1 MNKIVY
7 KVILVKQS
15 EKKVE
20 HFNKIKKKNSFLS
33 SFPAVYW
40 KKDET
45 EIHKIFKRNNI
56 KVNKSIN
63 RIGAL
68 AIWAS
73 NIKLFT
79 DFLRKPKYRG
89 KRYLVVFEDDVFLHK
104 KFRKLLN
111 LSMIRNGLLK
121 RKGAILLSKLGHT
134 NFICVAYERTHIR
147 RILNYLKMVG
157 IKNPIDT
164 QLLNSKLIKKSN
176 LPFVTLNRKIPSER
190 HKSLRNKN

>member
-15 EKKVE
+15 KEKVE
-20 HFNKIKKKNSFLS
+20 HFNEMKKKNSFLS

-40 KKDET
+40 KEDKA
-45 EIHKIFKRNNI
+45 EIYKIFRRNKI
-56 KVNKSIN
+56 KVNIN
-63 RIGAL
+63 RIGPL

-79 DFLRKPKYRG
+79 NFLRNPKYRG
-89 KRYLVVFEDDVFLHK
+89 KRYLIVFEDDVFLHK
-104 KFRKLLN
+104 KFRKFLN
-111 LSMIRNGLLK
+111 LTMIRNGLLR
-121 RKGAILLSKLGHT
+121 RKGAMLLSKLGHT
-134 NFICVAYERTHIR
+134 NFICVAYDRPHIR
-147 RILNYLKMVG
+147 RILNYLKRVG
-157 IKNPIDT
+157 IKGPIDL

-176 LPFVTLNRKIPSER
+176 LPFVTLNKKIPSER

>member
-15 EKKVE
+15 KEKVE
-20 HFNKIKKKNSFLS
+20 HFNEMRKENSFLS

-40 KKDET
+40 KEDKA
-45 EIHKIFKRNNI
+45 EIYKIFRRNKI
-56 KVNKSIN
+56 KVNIN

-79 DFLRKPKYRG
+79 DFLRNPKYRR

-104 KFRKLLN
+104 KFKRFLN
-111 LSMIRNGLLK
+111 LTMIRNGLLK

-134 NFICVAYERTHIR
+134 NFICVAYDRPHIR
-147 RILNYLKMVG
+147 RILYYLKRVG
-157 IKNPIDT
+157 IKGPIDS
-164 QLLNSKLIKKSN
+164 QLLNNKLVKKSN
-176 LPFVTLNRKIPSER
+176 LPFVRLNRKIPSER